1 MGTSAGD
8 RGRLSRLWQAAP
20 HGSQVGVHG
29 LPRIRLG
36 PVAGVLVGLAVGVIA
51 LLVKGAFNAV
61 LGGETGFILL
71 LTAVALAAW
80 IGGTTGGVT
89 ATLVAAVLNA
99 VVFVAPSGPI
109 GQLTGPEVA
118 GLVLYSVA
126 GIGLSALI
134 ASLLSSRDRLTTSLH
149 DIGSLATDIE
159 RRDARLE
166 LVLAASGTGFWE
178 WDVRD
183 GSLTWSEAIFQ
194 QHGIEPSTTAP
205 TYERY
210 IETIYPDD
218 RAGFRSVIDTVLE
231 SGTTFSREFRILWP
245 DGSVHWTHGVG
256 RVFRDDAGRPTRL
269 VGTGTDI
276 TEGRRLEEERD
287 RLLDDER
294 RAGSFREAFLGVISH
309 ELRTPITTVLG
320 LTQIL
325 MRPGRTSDPAE
336 QASLIADVG
345 AEAERLHR
353 LIEDLLVLNQAER
366 REFTVESEPIELRR
380 LLTRVVA
387 RESSN
392 MPGLAISTDLPS
404 DLPVVAGEDTYVEQV
419 VRNMLGNASK
429 YTPAGTKVVI
439 DAQRKGDEVVVR
451 VRDDGPGIEPATEA
465 RAFELFY
472 RDPTSARR
480 VAGSGI
486 GLFVCASLV
495 HAMGGR
501 IWAKRRP
508 EGGTEFGFSLLVLS
522 QDD

>member
-1 MGTSAGD
+1 LGTSAGD
-8 RGRLSRLWQAAP
+8 RGRLSRVWQTAAQ
-20 HGSQVGVHG
+20 GSRADLH
-29 LPRIRLG
+29 RLRDVRLA
-36 PVAGVLVGLAVGVIA
+36 PLAAVLTGLAVGVA
-51 LLVKGAFNAV
+51 AVLVKAAFNTA
-61 LGGETGFILL
+61 LNGETGFILL
-71 LTAVALAAW
+71 LAAIAPAAW
-80 IGGTTGGVT
+80 LGGLTGGVA
-89 ATLVAAVLNA
+89 ATLIAELLNGIA
-99 VVFVAPSGPI
+99 FVAPASATH
-109 GQLTGPEVA
+109 QLTDIDVA
-118 GLVLYSVA
+118 RMVLYTIA
-126 GIGLSALI
+126 GFILSALI
-134 ASLLSSRDRLTTSLH
+134 ASLQTSRDRLRTSLLDVGH
-149 DIGSLATDIE
+149 LATDIE
-159 RRDARLE
+159 RRDERLE

-183 GSLTWSEAIFQ
+183 GSLTWSEAIFK
-194 QHGIEPSTTAP
+194 QHGIEPGPTAP

-210 IETIYPDD
+210 IETIHPDD
-218 RAGFRSVIDTVLE
+218 RAGFRTVIDQVLV

-245 DGSVHWTHGVG
+245 DGSIHWTHGVG
-256 RVFRDDAGRPTRL
+256 RVFRDEAGHPTRL

-276 TEGRRLEEERD
+276 TEQRRLEEERD
-287 RLLDDER
+287 RLVDDER

-325 MRPGRTSDPAE
+325 TRPGRATDPAE
-336 QASLIADVG
+336 QASLIADVA

-353 LIEDLLVLNQAER
+353 LIEDLLVLTKAER

-380 LLTRVVA
+380 LLTRVVT
-387 RESSN
+387 RESTN
-392 MPGLAISTDLPS
+392 LPGLVISADLPS

-439 DAQRKGDEVVVR
+439 DAQREGEEVVVR
-451 VRDDGPGIEPATEA
+451 VRDDGPGIEPDTEVH
-465 RAFELFY
+465 AFELFY

-508 EGGTEFGFSLLVLS
+508 EGGTEFGFSLRVLGE
-522 QDD
+522 DD